1 MPLTVVVD
9 NANLQ
14 KAKKVQHWMAA
25 HPRFELLELPTY
37 CPAAHPMERAGGE
50 VHDKGTRNHP
60 RTRLWPL
67 VQDVKQHLRVNGPGC
82 YALSEIYYTP
92 EVTAAVV
99 ALQAAFSTPTEI
111 SQLAA

>member
-25 HPRFELLELPTY
+25 HPRFELLELPPY

-60 RTRLWPL
+60 RTRLWPRGGE
-67 VQDVKQHLRVNGPGC
+67 VKHPLRAHGPWRSVLS
-82 YALSEIYYTP
+82 ALSSTP
-92 EVTAAVV
+92 EVTAAVHV
-99 ALQAAFSTPTEI
+99 LKTADSSLAAL

>member
-60 RTRLWPL
+60 RTRLWPRGGE
-67 VQDVKQHLRVNGPGC
+67 VKHSSNSRLHLKACKMGMGAREFLRFATLSGCDRSRV
-82 YALSEIYYTP
+82 
-92 EVTAAVV
+92 
-99 ALQAAFSTPTEI
+99 
-111 SQLAA
+111 